1 MLTGNINI
9 SIINSTSFVRRSVYG
24 FTLIILFFLLH
35 GNNLK
40 GRDTI
45 MPVYEFICL
54 DCRKT
59 MEKQASMGEKE
70 RGLKPVCPSCNSDNM
85 TQYFGNMKVV
95 PNYPLH

>member
-1 MLTGNINI
+1 
-9 SIINSTSFVRRSVYG
+9 
-24 FTLIILFFLLH
+24 
-35 GNNLK
+35 
-40 GRDTI
+40 